1 MSGQNESQGN
11 FPIFLAPRGSP
22 GEAEF
27 RNRETKTMKM
37 RDCCIL
43 GSTADTNVKHHTYNF
58 TLNFEHKTIYLSF

>member
-37 RDCCIL
+37 GDRCIL
-43 GSTADTNVKHHTYNF
+43 SSNAETAIKYHICNF
-58 TLNFEHKTIYLSF
+58 TLNFEHKSIYMSF